1 VARES
6 FKELSILGGDRKQL
20 EFLYDKYMTG
30 ANHTDALSEKGV
42 STIFDLGDNLFLR
55 PWFKF
60 LSGGLDTITF
70 KEFVHGLGASAK
82 GRRRLAF
89 DMLVPPGSDI
99 IPLDVF
105 TLELR
110 ALHSRAHRSQAED
123 VMSGTSALLAE
134 TASGGF
140 RPFTIG
146 EFQVLTKLHPKVWR
160 DADVLSDHVS
170 IYATSVRD
178 DPRRE
183 PHTRYRRLPCDYRE
197 GCYRNLTAET
207 VPSSSIFVFHAR
219 TFCEI
224 ATPPC

>member
-20 EFLYDKYMTG
+20 EFLYEKYMIG

-89 DMLVPPGSDI
+89 DMLVPPGSDF

-105 TLELR
+105 TL
-110 ALHSRAHRSQAED
+110 
-123 VMSGTSALLAE
+123 
-134 TASGGF
+134 
-140 RPFTIG
+140 
-146 EFQVLTKLHPKVWR
+146 
-160 DADVLSDHVS
+160 
-170 IYATSVRD
+170 
-178 DPRRE
+178 
-183 PHTRYRRLPCDYRE
+183 
-197 GCYRNLTAET
+197 
-207 VPSSSIFVFHAR
+207 
-219 TFCEI
+219 
-224 ATPPC
+224 